1 MLGYTLDKN
10 HKPNP
15 GNQCW
20 PLHSRTLERQNHS
33 IGGHFP
39 FPLCQEREMSTNGM
53 ILPLQGPVVQCPT
66 LVSRGWLM
74 VFVEC
79 VPQNELVSVRDHARG
94 GPSHL
99 ITQGRNPNQVKIIL
113 FIGINTKKSLWGTPR
128 PWSLTLTN
136 SFWGTHS
143 TKTLSQALET
153 SLGHC
158 NSGPGSGW
166 TFPFPSCLEMGG
178 AQNGLIWPLQGRK
191 MPPNLYFLYFYTMF
205 YIFFIFFYIFLY
217 FFYIFTPC
225 FGPLC
230 QNWQLFQHFGSS
242 KRGDSACHNQIG
254 LPRSAKSEGAKRLD
268 CVRLRIWNA
277 ARIITFNNTVLY
289 MFIRLRVWNAT
300 VIARRQLEI
309 VLFLVATCRLS
320 CLSNPERQGN
330 KDRPHTSKTTKTVRG
345 LDQNRFIPNHQI
357 VLLSPKLSKTTKTV
371 YGLDQNRTILT
382 TK

>member
-1 MLGYTLDKN
+1 M
-10 HKPNP
+10 P
-15 GNQCW
+15 GK
-20 PLHSRTLERQNHS
+20 
-33 IGGHFP
+33 
-39 FPLCQEREMSTNGM
+39 
-53 ILPLQGPVVQCPT
+53 
-66 LVSRGWLM
+66 GWSPKWTDLA
-74 VFVEC
+74 
-79 VPQNELVSVRDHARG
+79 P
-94 GPSHL
+94 
-99 ITQGRNPNQVKIIL
+99 
-113 FIGINTKKSLWGTPR
+113 
-128 PWSLTLTN
+128 
-136 SFWGTHS
+136 
-143 TKTLSQALET
+143 
-153 SLGHC
+153 
-158 NSGPGSGW
+158 PGSGNHPK
-166 TFPFPSCLEMGG
+166 F
-178 AQNGLIWPLQGRK
+178 
-191 MPPNLYFLYFYTMF
+191 
-205 YIFFIFFYIFLY
+205 IFFIFLHDVLYFFIFFI

-357 VLLSPKLSKTTKTV
+357 VLLWPKLSKTTKTV